1 MSTIGEQI
9 IERINGIERRLDV
22 YDRVGTAGGVGIP
35 AEGFETFQNELKE
48 LKTRLAEI
56 DLSGAAPTNQPR
68 QFQSP
73 KDWMPEIL
81 SQQYREH
88 WRVWSY
94 KTRDWLSQH
103 DSTLPEKT

>member
-35 AEGFETFQNELKE
+35 AEGFQELQTEIKE

-56 DLSGAAPTNQPR
+56 DVAGAPQANQQR
-68 QFQSP
+68 QFQNP

-81 SQQYREH
+81 SQQYREQ

-94 KTRDWLSQH
+94 KTRD
-103 DSTLPEKT
+103 